1 MKFSP
6 LQMKINPDATTKK
19 WKNKITKTKHKQNQ
33 KKNKKN
39 KKTNRTVRSNT
50 IHTSSNEKKMIINP
64 DVTEKTNIT
73 KKNKNKN
80 RTTNNIHTYSTLS
93 HKYQ

>member
-33 KKNKKN
+33 KQKKDIL
-39 KKTNRTVRSNT
+39 KIAIQRCVQS
-50 IHTSSNEKKMIINP
+50 
-64 DVTEKTNIT
+64 
-73 KKNKNKN
+73 
-80 RTTNNIHTYSTLS
+80 
-93 HKYQ
+93 